1 MKKIFFAIFILSTIL
16 LSAQTKYLVYF
27 KDKGTDSQH
36 RLNKSSLLFQEAE
49 KELTPRSIERRK
61 KVMGEENYI
70 TFEDL
75 PLNDSYVEQ
84 IESNGIKIA
93 NKLKWFNAVSCY
105 LTIEEYNLIKQLPFV
120 KKIELVGKFVSRKP
134 IEDNEQRP
142 GDSSSRLYK
151 TNYNLDYGSSL
162 TQNELSEIPV
172 VHDLGI
178 NGSGVLVGLL
188 DTGFRWQTTSSVETR
203 NVVAERDFIQGDN
216 VTGNQ
221 VGDASGQ
228 DSHGTNVFSIIGGY
242 APGSLIGPAY
252 GASFL
257 LAKTEYVPDETHAE
271 EDNYAAALEWM
282 EGLGVDITSSSLGYS
297 IFDNTT
303 YSYTY
308 EDMNGNTTIVAQAA
322 NLAFDRGIITLT
334 AAGNDGD
341 KAWYYISSPGDAF
354 DIITVG
360 SVNSSNAV
368 VGSSSRGPTSD
379 GRIKPDLVAL
389 GNGVYHSNVG
399 TSSYNFGAGTSYA
412 TPITA
417 GVTALLKSAFP
428 HLTNQQV
435 RQIMLESGDNLTTP
449 NNERGYG
456 LISAKRAITYPNL
469 EKIGNEYKLHKI
481 FIDDRGVDS
490 STVMMSINIPSY
502 FAWDPVIVP
511 LSYDGYSRYS
521 YTFSD
526 LPSGH
531 QIEIQFNYVT
541 KTGVTVYEPFPGSY
555 KFYWGDLIISNVANE
570 GIEEIPT
577 QFKLYQNYPNP
588 FNPSTTINYA
598 LHTPTFG
605 VPSREGN
612 KSGVFVTLK
621 VYDILGREI
630 ATLVNQFQQ
639 PGKYSVLYNVETLHG
654 ASLPSGVYFYTLRVG
669 DSSPDK
675 SGSEFMETKKM
686 VLIK

>member
-1 MKKIFFAIFILSTIL
+1 MKKVFLIVLILSAGL
-16 LSAQTKYLVYF
+16 LSAQTKYLIYF
-27 KDKGTDSQH
+27 KDKGIDSQN
-36 RLNKSSLLFQEAE
+36 RLNKSSLLFKAAE
-49 KELTPRSIERRK
+49 KELTQRSIERRK

-84 IESNGIKIA
+84 IESNGIKIV

-105 LTIEEYNLIKQLPFV
+105 LTVEEFNLIKQLPFV
-120 KKIELVGKFVSRKP
+120 KKIEQVGKFISRKP
-134 IEDNEQRP
+134 IEDNKQVP
-142 GDSSSRLYK
+142 DGSSSRLYK
-151 TNYNLDYGSSL
+151 TNYNLDYGPSL

-178 NGSGVLVGLL
+178 NGSGVLIGLL
-188 DTGFRWQTTSSVETR
+188 DTGFRWQSTESVETR
-203 NVVAERDFIQGDN
+203 TVIAERDFIQGDN

-221 VGDASGQ
+221 AGDASGQ

-257 LAKTEYVPDETHAE
+257 LAKTEYVPTETHVE

-334 AAGNDGD
+334 AAGNEGSYWGVD
-341 KAWYYISSPGDAF
+341 KGGISSPGDAF
-354 DIITVG
+354 NIITVG
-360 SVNSSNAV
+360 AVDASNNITAF
-368 VGSSSRGPTSD
+368 SSRGPTSD
-379 GRIKPDLVAL
+379 GRIKPELVAL
-389 GNGVYHSNVG
+389 GNGVYHSDVG
-399 TSSYNFGAGTSYA
+399 TSFYSFGAGTSYA

-417 GVTALLKSAFP
+417 GVAALLKSAFP

-435 RQIMLESGDNLTTP
+435 RRIMIESGDNLTTP
-449 NNERGYG
+449 NNEKGYG
-456 LISAKRAITYPNL
+456 LISAKRAVTYPNL
-469 EKIGNEYKLHKI
+469 EKIGNEYKLRKI

-490 STVMMSINIPSY
+490 STVMMSIHIPSY

-511 LSYDGYSRYS
+511 LSYDGSSRYS
-521 YTFSD
+521 YTFSN

-531 QIEIQFNYVT
+531 QIELVFSYVT
-541 KTGVTVYEPFPGSY
+541 KTGVAVNEPSPGTY
-555 KFYWGDLIISNVANE
+555 KFYWGDLIISDVANE
-570 GIEEIPT
+570 DSEEIPT

-588 FNPSTTINYA
+588 FNPSTTISYA
-598 LHTPTFG
+598 IPDVETTRR
-605 VPSREGN
+605 V
-612 KSGVFVTLK
+612 VFTTLK
-621 VYDILGREI
+621 VYDILGKEV

-639 PGKYSVLYNVETLHG
+639 PGTYSVQFDVETLR
-654 ASLPSGVYFYTLRVG
+654 ATSLPSGVYFYTLRVG